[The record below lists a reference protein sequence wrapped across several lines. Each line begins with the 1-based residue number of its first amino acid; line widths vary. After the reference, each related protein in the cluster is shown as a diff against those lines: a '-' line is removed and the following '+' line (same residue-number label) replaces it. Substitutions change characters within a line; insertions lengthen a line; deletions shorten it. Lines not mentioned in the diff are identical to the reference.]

1 MPSLLRVLSEMDGA
15 WIDEAGKIPKAV
27 WDRLNDGGQ
36 MNTKE
41 LLKVKEQILSKPKSI
56 DMRSFFCGT
65 AACIAGHVCLN
76 DGWRHSGGYLVIKRG
91 VCAPGESERDVAE
104 VAKNILKLDRHQ
116 EDRLFY
122 LSDWP
127 KALSQ
132 RYTKALT
139 AKTRAKVTAERI
151 DLFIKSKGNE

>member
-1 MPSLLRVLSEMDGA
+1 
-15 WIDEAGKIPKAV
+15 
-27 WDRLNDGGQ
+27 

-41 LLKVKEQILSKPKSI
+41 LLKVKEQILSKPESL

-76 DGWRHSGGYLVIKRG
+76 DGWRHSGCCLVIKRG

-104 VAKNILKLDRHQ
+104 VARDILNINRHQ
-116 EDRLFY
+116 EDRLFF
-122 LSDWP
+122 LSAWP
-127 KALSQ
+127 KDLSL
-132 RYTKALT
+132 RYWKART

-151 DLFIKSKGNE
+151 DLFIKSKGKE